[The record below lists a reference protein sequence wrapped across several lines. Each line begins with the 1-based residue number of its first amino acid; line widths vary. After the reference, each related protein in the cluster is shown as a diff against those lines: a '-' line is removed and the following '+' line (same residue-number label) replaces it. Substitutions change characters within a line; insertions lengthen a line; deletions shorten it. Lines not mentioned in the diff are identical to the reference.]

1 MQESSVNFDLIRNQR
16 LLIVISGP
24 SGVGK
29 DSVVKALLS
38 SDLPLHFVVT
48 ANTRSPRPEEIEGV
62 DYFFISKD
70 KFKKMIRDN
79 ELIEW
84 AHVYDDYKGVPKS
97 QVKDAFASGKDVV
110 MRLDVQGAER
120 IRSLFPE
127 AILIFLLP
135 SDEEEW
141 HQRLEKRTDAK
152 DNDFELRIKT
162 VKEELEK
169 IVIFDYLVVNAENK
183 LNNAVETIKDI
194 ITAEHHRVDH
204 RKISLE

>member
-169 IVIFDYLVVNAENK
+169 IAIFDYLIVNAENK
-183 LNNAVETIKDI
+183 LDEAVETIKDI